1 MKKQISCTYIHA
13 HTHTYTHIH
22 KKMIQIENIDTQDTQ
37 DTKPKASSKT
47 LKPPKKSKPKMSLE
61 ERNRLQDF
69 KRNRS
74 VYIMT
79 TRFNNSNCKTN
90 REYIHEKEKNNN
102 NMKCIY
108 CSPYQIA
115 REIPLESKIFVLEMN
130 NDTNKIM
137 GIGMIRNHH
146 YNYKFSVYDTNKS
159 YHRFTYVGNYNI
171 RRQEMS
177 VEENV
182 LLQYLDRKC
191 FYGNHHLKR
200 GRGLTQLPCSLQY
213 DLIHKM
219 NFDVSQFIK
228 TMFQKRFSKRN
239 DTNNTNNT
247 EQYKQYRTSEIK

>member
-1 MKKQISCTYIHA
+1 MNQTEIKSTKSQSNATPNATPNTTSNAKTKK
-13 HTHTYTHIH
+13 
-22 KKMIQIENIDTQDTQ
+22 N
-37 DTKPKASSKT
+37 
-47 LKPPKKSKPKMSLE
+47 SKPKMSLE

-90 REYIHEKEKNNN
+90 REYIRMKD

-146 YNYKFSVYDTNKS
+146 HNYKYSVYDTNKS
-159 YHRFTYVGNYNI
+159 YHRFTYVGHYHI
-171 RRQEMS
+171 RRQDMS

-219 NFDVSQFIK
+219 NFDTTQFIK

-239 DTNNTNNT
+239 NANTTNNTNNT
-247 EQYKQYRTSEIK
+247 EQVK

>member
-1 MKKQISCTYIHA
+1 
-13 HTHTYTHIH
+13 
-22 KKMIQIENIDTQDTQ
+22 MIQIENIDIEDIEDTEDTE
-37 DTKPKASSKT
+37 DTKPKTSSKT

-79 TRFNNSNCKTN
+79 TRFNNSNCITN
-90 REYIHEKEKNNN
+90 REYIRMKEK
-102 NMKCIY
+102 MQCIY

-146 YNYKFSVYDTNKS
+146 HNYKFSVYDTNKS
-159 YHRFTYVGNYNI
+159 YHRFTYVGHYHI
-171 RRQEMS
+171 RRQDMS

-219 NFDVSQFIK
+219 NFDATQFIK
-228 TMFQKRFSKRN
+228 IMFRKRFSQRN
-239 DTNNTNNT
+239 DANHTNDDNTNNTNNT
-247 EQYKQYRTSEIK
+247 EEVK

>member
-1 MKKQISCTYIHA
+1 MNQTEIKS
-13 HTHTYTHIH
+13 
-22 KKMIQIENIDTQDTQ
+22 
-37 DTKPKASSKT
+37 TKSQSNATSNATSN
-47 LKPPKKSKPKMSLE
+47 KKSKPKMSLE

-90 REYIHEKEKNNN
+90 REYIRMKEK
-102 NMKCIY
+102 MQCIY

-239 DTNNTNNT
+239 TTNNTNNT
-247 EQYKQYRTSEIK
+247 NDTNNQNK

>member
-1 MKKQISCTYIHA
+1 MNQTEIKS
-13 HTHTYTHIH
+13 
-22 KKMIQIENIDTQDTQ
+22 
-37 DTKPKASSKT
+37 TKSQSNATSNATSNAKSK
-47 LKPPKKSKPKMSLE
+47 KKSKPKMSLE

-79 TRFNNSNCKTN
+79 TRFNNSNCKIN

-247 EQYKQYRTSEIK
+247 NNTEQVK